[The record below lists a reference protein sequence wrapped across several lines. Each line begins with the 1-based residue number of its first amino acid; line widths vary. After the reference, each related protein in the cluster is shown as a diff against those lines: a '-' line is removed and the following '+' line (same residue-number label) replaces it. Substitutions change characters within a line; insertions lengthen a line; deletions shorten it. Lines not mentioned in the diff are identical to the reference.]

1 MYMKVIVA
9 LRLIAAAT
17 AGFALAGSTLAAD
30 EAGTSDAAK
39 IDMHWGVKIP
49 LRDGVQ
55 LDATLYTSKGQ
66 SAPAACII
74 TLTPYIAQTY
84 HDRGVYF
91 AAHGWPF
98 LTIDVRGRG
107 NSGGEFHP
115 FIQEAKDGYDA
126 VEWLAKQNYCNGK
139 VGMWGGSYAGY
150 DQWATA
156 KERPPHL
163 ATILPAASA
172 YPGVDFPYRNNITSP
187 YMMQWLLF
195 IAGHTSQFNIYS
207 DSDFWASLWQQRFER
222 GEPFNNL
229 EHVFGGNQPAL
240 REWAAHPEIDAFYDA
255 QVASS
260 EQMRALDI
268 PILTVTGAY
277 DTQQPGSLAWYK
289 SYMQVASPE
298 QRARHFLIIGP
309 WDHAGTRTPKSEV
322 GGVKFGNASLV
333 DRPKLDVDWYQW
345 TMANGPKPDFLK
357 KPVAYYVMGE
367 ETWRYS
373 VSLEAVTARIVP
385 YFLGSAANAT
395 HVLASGVL
403 DPAGHGGGA
412 ADHYIYDP
420 RDVSLAALQ
429 AKSVPNYLTDQ
440 RLILAM
446 EDKRL
451 VYQSPVFDKPTE
463 ISGFFKL
470 TAFISIDQ
478 PDTDFE
484 ATVYEI
490 DRNGQSILLTNDQVR
505 ARYRESQRSA
515 KLVTTRQPLRYDFNH
530 FTFVSRRIAEG
541 SRLRLTIGPMNTIDT
556 EKNYNSGKLVAEE
569 TMADA
574 RPVTVKLLHDKAHAS
589 ALYVPMGQPD

>member
-1 MYMKVIVA
+1 MG
-9 LRLIAAAT
+9 RP
-17 AGFALAGSTLAAD
+17 S
-30 EAGTSDAAK
+30 
-39 IDMHWGVKIP
+39 
-49 LRDGVQ
+49 RDR
-55 LDATLYTSKGQ
+55 
-66 SAPAACII
+66 C
-74 TLTPYIAQTY
+74 
-84 HDRGVYF
+84 
-91 AAHGWPF
+91 
-98 LTIDVRGRG
+98 
-107 NSGGEFHP
+107 
-115 FIQEAKDGYDA
+115 
-126 VEWLAKQNYCNGK
+126 
-139 VGMWGGSYAGY
+139 
-150 DQWATA
+150 
-156 KERPPHL
+156 
-163 ATILPAASA
+163 
-172 YPGVDFPYRNNITSP
+172 
-187 YMMQWLLF
+187 
-195 IAGHTSQFNIYS
+195 
-207 DSDFWASLWQQRFER
+207 
-222 GEPFNNL
+222 
-229 EHVFGGNQPAL
+229 
-240 REWAAHPEIDAFYDA
+240 
-255 QVASS
+255 
-260 EQMRALDI
+260 
-268 PILTVTGAY
+268 
-277 DTQQPGSLAWYK
+277 
-289 SYMQVASPE
+289 
-298 QRARHFLIIGP
+298 FLIIGP
-309 WDHAGTRTPKSEV
+309 WDHAGIRTPKSEV

-367 ETWRYS
+367 EIWRYS
-373 VSLEAVTARIVP
+373 DSLEAVTARSVP

-420 RDVSLAALQ
+420 RDVPLAALQ

-490 DRNGQSILLTNDQVR
+490 DRNGQSILLTNDQIR

-541 SRLRLTIGPMNTIDT
+541 SRLRLTIGPMNSIDT

-574 RPVTVKLLHDKAHAS
+574 RPVTVNLLHDKAHPS